1 MVLDE
6 EIDRTKLR
14 YVLYARRSSTD
25 EGSQVRSVPDQIKY
39 CERHA
44 ELSGLNIVDRVKENG
59 SAKKPDV
66 KIRPKFYDIL
76 EEIENGGK
84 YDAILSYA
92 PDRLSRNMLD
102 GGRIINLLDDAKIKD
117 LQFPTHHFT
126 NDPSGKL
133 TLGIMF
139 SISKHFSDDLS
150 QKVRRGVSGN
160 WEDGKSGGQPKW
172 GYDRELD
179 GRYRPNEWFGVV
191 QEAWYMRAK
200 GATNK
205 MVLEYLLE
213 KGYHRMTKITR
224 KNKKSKKILPTEKS
238 VGNIFRDPFYFGILE
253 QTQQTTD
260 LRDIQL
266 DFEPMID
273 QETYN
278 QVQALA
284 YTRKRDTSSK
294 KRLEFK
300 PLTHMVFCGVC
311 NSDRWMLAGKNKPG
325 GSKYHVL
332 SYRCDNKECT
342 RTVKSV
348 RAKFIFE
355 SLYERL
361 EKLELTDEAY
371 ERYSKRI
378 DSFTD
383 EKIVKIRQDIASK
396 NGANAHKKKV
406 LNELSLGL
414 SKISRS
420 SPAYAINENKIEQ
433 LAIETQELDEAIG
446 KLKEKIANP
455 NKIKLTK
462 EQFLNLVKLAPDK
475 MRAGSAV
482 EKDRVARILFLN
494 LRINDKNGL
503 SVIWKEP
510 FDSLVK
516 AIEMSS
522 GALEALS
529 YEHLLAWLDQIMKA
543 FNSSN
548 NTDPTG

>member
-1 MVLDE
+1 MILDE

-14 YVLYARRSSTD
+14 YVLYARRSTTD

-39 CERHA
+39 CKKYA
-44 ELSGLNIVDRVKENG
+44 EGKLNIVKIIKENG
-59 SAKKPDV
+59 SAKKADKKV
-66 KIRPKFYDIL
+66 RAKFYEIL

-102 GGRIINLLDDAKIKD
+102 GGQIINMLDEGKIKD

-172 GYDRELD
+172 GYEREPD
-179 GRYRPNEWFGVV
+179 GRYRPNEWFDDV
-191 QEAWYMRAK
+191 QEAWYMRAR
-200 GATNK
+200 GATNIA
-205 MVLEYLLE
+205 VLEYLLE
-213 KGYHRMTKITR
+213 KGYHRMTKVSR
-224 KNKKSKKILPTEKS
+224 KNKFSKKIVPTEKS
-238 VGNIFRDPFYFGILE
+238 VGQMFRDPFYFGILE
-253 QTQQTTD
+253 QTEQSIELST
-260 LRDIQL
+260 IQL

-273 QETYN
+273 RDTYN

-284 YTRKRDTSSK
+284 YTRKRDTNPK
-294 KRLEFK
+294 KRAEFK
-300 PLTHMVFCGVC
+300 PLAHMVFCGVC
-311 NSDRWMLAGKNKPG
+311 KSDKWMSVGKNLPG
-325 GSKYHVL
+325 GSKHHVL
-332 SYRCDNKECT
+332 SYECKNSDCN
-342 RTVKSV
+342 RKPKSV

-355 SLYERL
+355 SIYELL
-361 EKLELTDEAY
+361 EKLELSDEAY

-383 EKIVKIRQDIASK
+383 EKIIKIKQDIASK
-396 NGANAHKKKV
+396 NGANTHKKKE

-414 SKISRS
+414 GKINRS
-420 SPAYAINENKIEQ
+420 SPAYAINENMIEQ
-433 LAIETQELDEAIG
+433 LAVDTQKLQEDID
-446 KLKEKIANP
+446 KLKDKIANP
-455 NKIKLTK
+455 SKIKLTK

-482 EKDRVARILFLN
+482 EKDRVSRILFLN
-494 LRINDKNGL
+494 LTIDNEKR
-503 SVIWKEP
+503 VFPIWNEP
-510 FDSLVK
+510 FASLVK

-522 GALEALS
+522 GADER
-529 YEHLLAWLDQIMKA
+529 
-543 FNSSN
+543 
-548 NTDPTG
+548 T

>member
-14 YVLYARRSSTD
+14 YVLYARRSTTD

-39 CERHA
+39 CKRHA
-44 ELSGLNIVDRVKENG
+44 ELSGLNIVDTIKEKG
-59 SAKKPDV
+59 SAKKPNK

-102 GGRIINLLDDAKIKD
+102 GGRIINMLDEGKIKD

-172 GYDRELD
+172 GYDREPD
-179 GRYRPNEWFGVV
+179 GRYRPNEWFDVV
-191 QEAWYMRAK
+191 QEGWYMRAR

-205 MVLEYLLE
+205 TVLEYLLE

-224 KNKKSKKILPTEKS
+224 KNLVSRKIPPTEKS
-238 VGNIFRDPFYFGILE
+238 VGQMFRDPFYFGILE
-253 QTQQTTD
+253 QTQQTIELNT
-260 LRDIQL
+260 IQL

-294 KRLEFK
+294 KRAEFK
-300 PLTHMVFCGVC
+300 PLAHMVFCGVC
-311 NSDRWMLAGKNKPG
+311 KSDKWMSVGKNLPG
-325 GSKYHVL
+325 GSKHHVL
-332 SYRCDNKECT
+332 SYECKNSVCN
-342 RTVKSV
+342 RKPKSV

-355 SLYERL
+355 SIYELL
-361 EKLELTDEAY
+361 EKLELSDKAY

-378 DSFTD
+378 DTFTD
-383 EKIVKIRQDIASK
+383 DKIIKIKQDIASK
-396 NGANAHKKKV
+396 NGANTHKKKE
-406 LNELSLGL
+406 LNDLSLGL
-414 SKISRS
+414 GKINRS
-420 SPAYAINENKIEQ
+420 SPAYAINESMIEQ
-433 LAIETQELDEAIG
+433 LAIDTQKLDEEIG

-455 NKIKLTK
+455 SKIKLTK

-494 LRINDKNGL
+494 LTVDNEKR
-503 SVIWKEP
+503 VFPIWKEP
-510 FDSLVK
+510 FASLVK

-522 GALEALS
+522 GARER
-529 YEHLLAWLDQIMKA
+529 
-543 FNSSN
+543 
-548 NTDPTG
+548 T

>member
-1 MVLDE
+1 MILDE

-14 YVLYARRSSTD
+14 YVLYARRSTTD

-44 ELSGLNIVDRVKENG
+44 ELGGLNIVATVKENG
-59 SAKKPDV
+59 SAKKPNK

-102 GGRIINLLDDAKIKD
+102 GGRIINLLDEGKVKD

-172 GYDRELD
+172 GYDREPD
-179 GRYRPNEWFGVV
+179 GRYRPDEWFDVV
-191 QEAWYMRAK
+191 QEAWYMRAR

-205 MVLEYLLE
+205 TVLEYLLE

-224 KNKKSKKILPTEKS
+224 KNLVSKKIVPTEKS
-238 VGNIFRDPFYFGILE
+238 VGQMFRDPFYFGILE

-273 QETYN
+273 QDIYN

-300 PLTHMVFCGVC
+300 PLTHMVYCGVC
-311 NSDRWMLAGKNKPG
+311 KSDRWMLAGKNKPG
-325 GSKYHVL
+325 GSPHHVL
-332 SYRCDNKECT
+332 SYRCDTPNCT

-348 RAKFIFE
+348 RAFYIFDAI
-355 SLYERL
+355 YELL
-361 EKLELTDEAY
+361 EKLELSDEAY

-383 EKIVKIRQDIASK
+383 AKIIKIKQDIASK
-396 NGANAHKKKV
+396 NGANTHKKKE
-406 LNELSLGL
+406 LEELSLGL
-414 SKISRS
+414 GNIKRTSK
-420 SPAYAINENKIEQ
+420 AYTITEDKIEQ
-433 LAIETQELDEAIG
+433 LAIETQDLDDAIG
-446 KLKEKIANP
+446 KLREKIANP
-455 NKIKLTK
+455 SKIKLTK

-475 MRAGSAV
+475 MRAGSGV

-522 GALEALS
+522 GAR
-529 YEHLLAWLDQIMKA
+529 KR
-543 FNSSN
+543 
-548 NTDPTG
+548 T